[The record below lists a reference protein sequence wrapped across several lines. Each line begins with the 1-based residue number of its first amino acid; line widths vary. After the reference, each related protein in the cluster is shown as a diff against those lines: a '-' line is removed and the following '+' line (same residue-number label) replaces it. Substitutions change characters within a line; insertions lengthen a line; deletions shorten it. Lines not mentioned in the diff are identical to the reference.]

1 MCHRYTK
8 GRRDVDAFA
17 RLVLSLLCAHKR
29 GKHPKVC
36 SRSSPLTF
44 SALTLPGERLG
55 IRHLLILAKEG
66 HYQPLMP
73 KSLLTCYLTNT
84 ALALADEPSPKLK
97 TINEGYR
104 PPPMS
109 SDYQTHI

>member
-36 SRSSPLTF
+36 SRSSP
-44 SALTLPGERLG
+44 SHSLPSLYLG
-55 IRHLLILAKEG
+55 KDWASGI
-66 HYQPLMP
+66 Y
-73 KSLLTCYLTNT
+73 
-84 ALALADEPSPKLK
+84 
-97 TINEGYR
+97 
-104 PPPMS
+104 
-109 SDYQTHI
+109 